1 MVPRAAGSLLKR
13 KLTLLDCN
21 QPFRSK
27 AWMETFEV
35 ELPGNLGPDVPEAF
49 EVDRTA
55 LSFEVELR
63 VMPWYS
69 SSTDDSGTDEE

>member
-1 MVPRAAGSLLKR
+1 
-13 KLTLLDCN
+13 
-21 QPFRSK
+21 
-27 AWMETFEV
+27 METFEV